1 MQKIILITGA
11 SSGFGKTT
19 ASYLADKGHI
29 VYGTS
34 RKQQTETDFQMLE
47 MDITKRETIQSCIR
61 KIIENHG
68 KIDVLINNA
77 GMGIGGSLEFA
88 TDEEINTQIK
98 TNLIGTMNV
107 CSEVLPYFREQKSG
121 KIINISSIAGVM
133 GIPYQGLY
141 SVTKFGIEGY
151 SETLALEVNKFNIK
165 VVLVEPGDFQTG
177 FTANRI
183 ISENTLK
190 SEAYGESF
198 KKTLG
203 IIEKEE
209 NNGLKPI
216 VLAKKIEKIIN
227 KKYPKF
233 RYPVAKGEQRLSIFA
248 KKILPSRIF
257 QKILL
262 SYYKM

>member
-11 SSGFGKTT
+11 SSGFGKIT
-19 ASYLADKGHI
+19 ASYLASKGHI

-47 MDITKRETIQSCIR
+47 MDVTKKETIQHCIQ

-77 GMGIGGSLEFA
+77 GMGIGGSLELT
-88 TDEEINTQIK
+88 TDEEIDIQIK

-107 CSEVLPYFREQKSG
+107 CSEILPYFRKQKSG

-141 SVTKFGIEGY
+141 TVTKFGIEGY

-183 ISENTLK
+183 ISESTLN

-198 KKTLG
+198 KKTLE

-216 VLAKKIEKIIN
+216 VLAKRIEKIIN
-227 KKYPKF
+227 KKHPRF
-233 RYPVAKGEQRLSIFA
+233 RYSVAKGEQKLSILA
-248 KKILPSRIF
+248 KKILPARIF
-257 QKILL
+257 HKILL
-262 SYYKM
+262 AYYKM